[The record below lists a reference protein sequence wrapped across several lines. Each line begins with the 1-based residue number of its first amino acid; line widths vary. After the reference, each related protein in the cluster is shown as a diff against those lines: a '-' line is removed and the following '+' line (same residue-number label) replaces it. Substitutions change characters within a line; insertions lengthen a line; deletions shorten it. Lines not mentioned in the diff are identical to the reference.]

1 MDKRK
6 RILTG
11 TNATIVVALTIVA
24 AVFLNLIVSQYPTTW
39 DLTEGQIYTLS
50 PASVEA
56 VQNLDE
62 PIEVKVFVS
71 PDMPPPFHRLPQQL
85 SDLLTDYAAHADGKL
100 TYEIIQPS
108 SDDAEAEEAA
118 AGYGIEKVGIGQQT
132 EDEVSLRA
140 VYKGIA
146 FIQGEDIEVIKDL
159 KTTGNPQTDNF
170 EYEFTKALLNLR
182 DTEPRTV
189 AFVAG
194 FGGPASAG
202 PQFVQGVQPV
212 FKQLYG
218 DLIEVETVDLSATP
232 PEIPDKVD
240 ALVILNA
247 ATPFSD
253 QAKFAIDQFIQGGG
267 SVGWFQSSSVVDQ
280 QMMQQLAQQMGGRQN
295 MPTIRK
301 PANTELEELFTHYG
315 LTHNKDLILD
325 RQNGLAL
332 GFVMTQQ
339 GLARVSHPATFLM
352 NDIDTSLPFTRNVP
366 ALAMP
371 APASITV
378 TATAR
383 ESENLEV
390 YDVVQTGPASVRQQT
405 PPTSM
410 SYKEFTE
417 PKEGEQPGPFT
428 VAAALQGDVPSYYTD
443 NPLPSGVGEDQLVKE
458 SKPARVLV
466 VGSGEF
472 FQPNPNVGF
481 NQQLAGMGG
490 QFLLSS
496 IEWLVQDNALTQIR
510 GKSMP
515 RLIGE
520 VPREVQRKIQF
531 TNIAIVPLLF
541 LAIGYVIMLIRRRRR
556 RSFEL

>member
-24 AVFLNLIVSQYPTTW
+24 AVLLNLIVSRYPTTW
-39 DLTEGQIYTLS
+39 DLTDDQIYTLS

-56 VQNLDE
+56 VTDLEE
-62 PIEVKVFVS
+62 PVEVKVFVS

-85 SDLLTDYAAHADGKL
+85 SDLLTDYAAHSNGQL
-100 TYEIIQPS
+100 TYQIIQPS
-108 SDDAEAEEAA
+108 SDDEEAEEAA

-140 VYKGIA
+140 VYKGVA
-146 FIQGEDIEVIKDL
+146 FIQGDDIEVIKDL
-159 KTTGNPQTDNF
+159 RTTGNPETDNF

-182 DTEPRTV
+182 DTEARTV
-189 AFVAG
+189 AFVSG
-194 FGGPASAG
+194 FGGPAAAG

-212 FKQLYG
+212 FQQLYG
-218 DLIEVETVDLSATP
+218 DLIAVETVDLSASP
-232 PEIPDKVD
+232 PKIPEKVD

-247 ATPFSD
+247 AQPFSD
-253 QAKFAIDQFIQGGG
+253 EAKFAIDQFVQKGG

-280 QMMQQLAQQMGGRQN
+280 QMMQQLAQQMGGRN
-295 MPTIRK
+295 MPSIRK
-301 PANTELEELFTHYG
+301 PANPGLQDFFGHYG
-315 LTHNKDLILD
+315 LTHNMDLVLD
-325 RQNGLAL
+325 RKNALAL

-352 NDIDTSLPFTRNVP
+352 NDIDTTLPFTRNVP

-371 APASITV
+371 APASITI
-378 TATAR
+378 APEAK
-383 ESENLEV
+383 ESEDLDVHEV
-390 YDVVQTGPASVRQQT
+390 VKTGPAAVRRKT
-405 PPTSM
+405 PPTSLN
-410 SYKEFTE
+410 YQEFVD
-417 PKEGEQPGPFT
+417 PKEGEEPGPFV

-443 NPLPSGVGEDQLVKE
+443 NPLPSGVSEEELVQQ

-472 FQPNPNVGF
+472 FQPMPNVGF

-510 GKSMP
+510 GKNMP

-520 VPREVQRKIQF
+520 IPREAQRRIQF
-531 TNIAIVPLLF
+531 TNIALVPLLF
-541 LAIGYVIMLIRRRRR
+541 IGIGYVIMLIRRRRR
-556 RSFEL
+556 RTFEL